1 MIRLDKV
8 LSHLGYGSRKE
19 VKEIIRKG
27 LVSVNGN
34 IIKNDDF
41 KIDEK
46 QDEIILLNEKIN
58 YEKFVYL
65 IMNKPAGVVS
75 ATYDSNEKTV
85 LDLIDG
91 YEKRGL
97 FPIGRLDKDTTGLL
111 ILSND
116 GKLAH
121 QLLSPVS
128 HVSKVYEVN
137 FTGIYQEKFVE
148 QFRNGLILEDGMKC
162 LPAELRLIKEGF
174 ATIKIMEGKFHQVKR
189 MFECVGLKVT
199 ALKRVSFGG
208 LILPEGICLGD
219 FRPLELSELELLKL
233 KDVPKN

>member
-1 MIRLDKV
+1 MIRLDKI

-34 IIKNDDF
+34 ITKDDDL
-41 KIDEK
+41 KIDEE
-46 QDEIILLNEKIN
+46 QDEIVLLNEKIT

-65 IMNKPAGVVS
+65 VMNKPAGVVS
-75 ATYDSNEKTV
+75 ATYDNKEKTV

-121 QLLSPVS
+121 QLLSPVN
-128 HVSKVYEVN
+128 HVSK
-137 FTGIYQEKFVE
+137 
-148 QFRNGLILEDGMKC
+148 
-162 LPAELRLIKEGF
+162 
-174 ATIKIMEGKFHQVKR
+174 
-189 MFECVGLKVT
+189 
-199 ALKRVSFGG
+199 
-208 LILPEGICLGD
+208 
-219 FRPLELSELELLKL
+219 
-233 KDVPKN
+233 

>member
-1 MIRLDKV
+1 MIRLDKI

-27 LVSVNGN
+27 LVSVNGK
-34 IIKNDDF
+34 IIKDDDL
-41 KIDEK
+41 KIDEE

-65 IMNKPAGVVS
+65 VMNKPAGVVS
-75 ATYDSNEKTV
+75 ATYDNKEKTV

-128 HVSKVYEVN
+128 HVSKVYEVT
-137 FTGIYQEKFVE
+137 FTGIYQESFVE
-148 QFRNGLILEDGMKC
+148 QFRKGLILEDGMKC
-162 LPAELRLIKEGF
+162 LPAELKLINVGF

-208 LILPEGICLGD
+208 LTLPNDIELGN
-219 FRPLELSELELLKL
+219 FRPLELDELELLKL